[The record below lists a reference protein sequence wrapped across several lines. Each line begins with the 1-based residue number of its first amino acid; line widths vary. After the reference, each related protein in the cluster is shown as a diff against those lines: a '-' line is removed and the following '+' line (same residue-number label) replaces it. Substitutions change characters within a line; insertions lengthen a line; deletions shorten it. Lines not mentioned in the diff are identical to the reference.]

1 MLLAFRPFTGS
12 TEMKLA
18 ILVILFAVIHVIVCV
33 KFHILL
39 SPTSQCPGELIGEP
53 CLTLEQYVSYPSSSQ
68 YVTLQF
74 EAGNHTLKSSFNISS
89 RPYFGLIASGNATID
104 CNGQSTASVSFSSV
118 NRVDI
123 RGITFIRC
131 GTVQLSSTTT
141 GSIVR
146 SSFLQTVGRYA
157 LYITSSN
164 QVSIESCTFANNT
177 RRAIYLSSTTAT
189 IMDSTFSDNIG
200 PWFDNGGAVY
210 STSRSLT
217 IIQSSFINN
226 TAWVNGGAVYFSA
239 SSSYEL
245 TIKQCIFESN
255 NADNGAGGAVY
266 VDGNYGSANEPSSRN
281 IFNDNRASSNGGALC
296 VRNGNLY
303 INYSSFTNN
312 TASNGG
318 AAYTSSSYDS
328 AVINGIIFNNNS
340 AVSSGGAIYMS
351 NSYVS
356 VAMNEISLIN
366 NIAGSD
372 GGAVYTSS
380 RYNSIAINGIS
391 RMVNNTAG
399 RNGGAVYVLGNNNF
413 VSILTNGTIFINN
426 RAKSG
431 AGGAIHIPGYPGV
444 SVTTYDTTFTNN
456 IGYTGGGALHIAGNQ
471 SSLTVNR
478 STFINNLITGPNANG
493 GAVNVN
499 DANVQSIAFSDS
511 IFVNN
516 SATNGTGGAI
526 YAKRGFSVHD
536 TIFGYNKAPLCAVVN
551 VEQANL
557 RLHRFMALTTS
568 TFLHNSASGST
579 VRGNTGGVGCIRN
592 ADVSIVSSTF
602 SHNTAAGSGGVFAFE
617 KSIINVE
624 SSTFRNN
631 TATLDGGVFYTGV
644 FPSNYTLTQNTF
656 INNRAGD
663 DGGVIYV
670 GRNGSFIEINR
681 SSLSHN
687 RANDRGGVA
696 AVFGS
701 SVNISDTNMQHNMAN
716 LGDDFSACSS
726 NNNDVPTLNERID
739 PQHPECMLYDG
750 TIRGHNEP
758 IPHDNSDFDVA
769 RYFQKFV
776 SVVDDPVKMT
786 TPPDRDLTTELMN
799 STESSILRDI
809 QNRLYG
815 TSVII
820 YLMFTFAII
829 LAITVVT
836 VYSVKFIHSRKKALK
851 GDLNA
856 QDATCAANP
865 YSESIELYEETDY
878 GPGVPSSMPQKRA
891 TQFGKQQRYVN
902 N

>member
-1 MLLAFRPFTGS
+1 
-12 TEMKLA
+12 MKLPVLA
-18 ILVILFAVIHVIVCV
+18 ILLAVIHVIVCV

-39 SPTSQCPGELIGEP
+39 SPTSQCPGELVGES
-53 CLTLEQYVSYPSSSQ
+53 CLTLEQYVSYPSPSQ

-74 EAGNHTLKSSFNISS
+74 EAGNHTLKSSFRISS
-89 RPYFGLIASGNATID
+89 RSYFGLIASGNATID
-104 CNGQSTASVSFSSV
+104 CNGRSTATVSFSSV

-123 RGITFIRC
+123 RSMTFIRC
-131 GTVQLSSTTT
+131 GTVELSSTTTT

-146 SSFLQTVGRYA
+146 SKFLQTVGSYA
-157 LYITSSN
+157 LYVTSSQ
-164 QVSIESCTFANNT
+164 QVSIESCTFSNNT
-177 RRAIYLSSTTAT
+177 RWPIYLSSTTAT
-189 IMDSTFSDNIG
+189 IMDCLFSDNIG
-200 PWFDNGGAVY
+200 PRLENGSAVY
-210 STSRSLT
+210 VTSSFLT
-217 IIQSSFINN
+217 IIRSSFINN
-226 TAWVNGGAVYFSA
+226 RAWYNGGAVYFT
-239 SSSYEL
+239 SSSYTL

-255 NADNGAGGAVY
+255 NANSDTGGAVY
-266 VDGNYGSANEPSSRN
+266 VSGNYGSANEPSSGN
-281 IFNDNRASSNGGALC
+281 IFSNNRASSDGGALY
-296 VRNGNLY
+296 VSNGNLY
-303 INYSSFTNN
+303 INYSNYANN

-318 AAYTSSSYDS
+318 ALYTSGNNDI
-328 AVINGIIFNNNS
+328 AVINGISFSNNS
-340 AVSSGGAIYMS
+340 ADSSGGAIYMTYYS
-351 NSYVS
+351 HGY
-356 VAMNEISLIN
+356 VAMNEISFVN
-366 NIAGSD
+366 NIAGSN

-380 RYNSIAINGIS
+380 RYTTIAINGIS
-391 RMVNNTAG
+391 HIVNNTAG
-399 RNGGAVYVLGNNNF
+399 RNGGAVYVGANNYYG
-413 VSILTNGTIFINN
+413 SLLTNGTIFVNN
-426 RAKSG
+426 RARSG
-431 AGGAIHIPGYPGV
+431 AGGAINIAG
-444 SVTTYDTTFTNN
+444 SRKTVTTYDTIFTNN
-456 IGYTGGGALHIAGNQ
+456 IGYTGGGALYISNSQ

-478 STFINNLITGPNANG
+478 STFINNLITGPDANG

-551 VEQANL
+551 VEQVNLRL

-602 SHNTAAGSGGVFAFE
+602 SHNTAAASGGVFAFE
-617 KSIINVE
+617 KSIINIE

-644 FPSNYTLTQNTF
+644 FPSTYTLTQSTF

-670 GRNGSFIEINR
+670 GRNGSFIEIDR
-681 SSLSHN
+681 SSFSNN

-696 AVFGS
+696 AIFGS
-701 SVNISDTNMQHNMAN
+701 SVNVSDTNMQYNMAN
-716 LGDDFSACSS
+716 HGNVISACSS

-739 PQHPECMLYDG
+739 PQYPECMLYDG

-776 SVVDDPVKMT
+776 SVVDDLVEMT
-786 TPPDRDLTTELMN
+786 TQPDHDVTTELMN

-836 VYSVKFIHSRKKALK
+836 VYAVKFVLSKKKALK

-878 GPGVPSSMPQKRA
+878 GPGVPSSMPQKHA
-891 TQFGKQQRYVN
+891 TQFGKQQRYIN